1 MGLPETNP
9 GAQASASVLLTPF
22 DLDQAP
28 TSTRRGFS
36 FGASASA
43 GALTF
48 FVSEG
53 CQSGPGNGELQIRD
67 HETARKWYALRVRGI
82 DPPSPVIVP
91 RSPAQRW
98 GFFFSGTLAWVA
110 RFSDKSRLPPRD
122 GPTRLQKP
130 RSRNARASLLGFC

>member
-22 DLDQAP
+22 DLAQAP
-28 TSTRRGFS
+28 TSARRGFS

-53 CQSGPGNGELQIRD
+53 CQSGPGNGLLQTRND
-67 HETARKWYALRVRGI
+67 ETAQKWYALYVMGLSHHFSHWECLEE
-82 DPPSPVIVP
+82 DPP
-91 RSPAQRW
+91 RSGASSLAQGRRLRPAP
-98 GFFFSGTLAWVA
+98 FVL
-110 RFSDKSRLPPRD
+110 
-122 GPTRLQKP
+122 
-130 RSRNARASLLGFC
+130 